1 MNILRDSWMFKG
13 VIFDLD
19 GTLLDTLEDIAD
31 SANEA
36 LVATGFNPHPLDE
49 YRFFVGNGV
58 ENLVKM
64 MLPKDTQQHIVDQ
77 VIAGFQQAY
86 HRNYANKCQP
96 YPGIMTLINELTQ
109 RGYKMGVCS
118 NKPDAFTQV
127 MVDLYFKDVS
137 FVAVTGERKDL
148 PRKPNAAMVHYILD
162 RMKLGVDECL
172 FIGDSDV
179 DVKTA
184 INAGCKSVGVAWGF
198 RPIQELIDANVTYT
212 VSHPMEILHLLES
225 GMAKNVV

>member
-1 MNILRDSWMFKG
+1 MIRG
-13 VIFDLD
+13 IIFDLD

-36 LVATGFNPHPLDE
+36 LALSGFESHPLDE

-64 MLPKDTQQHIVDQ
+64 ILPKDADDYVLAR
-77 VIAGFQQAY
+77 VIDDFKSAY
-86 HRNYANKCQP
+86 DRNYSNKCQP
-96 YPGIMTLINELTQ
+96 YPGIMDLLGVLSR
-109 RGYKMGVCS
+109 RGILMGVCS

-127 MVDLYFKDVS
+127 MVDLFFKDIT
-137 FVAVTGERKDL
+137 FVAVTGERKEL
-148 PRKPNAAMVHYILD
+148 PRKPDAAMVNYILNK
-162 RMKLGVDECL
+162 MKLSVDECL

-184 INAGCKSVGVAWGF
+184 HNAGLRSVGVEWGF
-198 RPIQELIDANVTYT
+198 RPIQELIDAKVTYT
-212 VSHPMEILHLLES
+212 ISHPQEILNLLDS
-225 GMAKNVV
+225 DMANNVE

>member
-1 MNILRDSWMFKG
+1 MNIWRVNWMIKG
-13 VIFDLD
+13 IIFDLD

-36 LVATGFNPHPLDE
+36 LMSLGFDPHPLDE

-64 MLPKDTQQHIVDQ
+64 MLPKDTQQQTVDQ
-77 VIAGFQQAY
+77 VIAVFQQAY
-86 HRNYANKCQP
+86 NRNYANKCQP
-96 YPGIMTLINELTQ
+96 YPGIMSLIDELIQ
-109 RGYKMGVCS
+109 RGYKLGVCS

-127 MVDLYFKDVS
+127 MVDLYFKNVD
-137 FVAVTGERKDL
+137 FVAVSGERKDL
-148 PRKPNAAMVHYILD
+148 PRKPNAAMVNYILD
-162 RMKLGVDECL
+162 KMKLGVDECL

-184 INAGCKSVGVAWGF
+184 NNAGCKSVGVEWGF
-198 RPIQELIDANVTYT
+198 RPIQELIDADVTYT
-212 VSHPMEILHLLES
+212 VSHPKEIMDLLDND
-225 GMAKNVV
+225 MAKNVV

>member
-1 MNILRDSWMFKG
+1 MIIWRVYWMIKG
-13 VIFDLD
+13 IIFDLD

-36 LVATGFNPHPLDE
+36 LVASGFEPHPLNE

-64 MLPKDTQQHIVDQ
+64 MLPKDTQQQ
-77 VIAGFQQAY
+77 VIDRVIDGFQQAY
-86 HRNYANKCQP
+86 NRNYANKCQP
-96 YPGIMTLINELTQ
+96 YPGIMSLIDELIK

-127 MVDLYFKDVS
+127 MVDLYFKNVD
-137 FVAVTGERKDL
+137 FVAVSGERKDL
-148 PRKPNAAMVHYILD
+148 PRKPNAAMVHFILD
-162 RMKLGVDECL
+162 KMDLGTDECL

-184 INAGCKSVGVAWGF
+184 NNAGLKSVGVEWGF

-212 VSHPMEILHLLES
+212 VSHPKEILDLLENDL
-225 GMAKNVV
+225 AKNVV

>member
-1 MNILRDSWMFKG
+1 MIKG
-13 VIFDLD
+13 IIFDLD

-36 LVATGFNPHPLDE
+36 LVASGFEPHPLNE

-64 MLPKDTQQHIVDQ
+64 MLPKDTQQQ
-77 VIAGFQQAY
+77 VIDRVIDGFQQAY
-86 HRNYANKCQP
+86 NRNYANKCQP
-96 YPGIMTLINELTQ
+96 YPGIMSLIDELIK

-127 MVDLYFKDVS
+127 MVDLYFKDVD

-148 PRKPNAAMVHYILD
+148 PRKPNAAMVHFILD
-162 RMKLGVDECL
+162 KMDLGTVECL

-184 INAGCKSVGVAWGF
+184 NNAGLKSVGVEWGF

-212 VSHPMEILHLLES
+212 VSHPKEILDLLENDL
-225 GMAKNVV
+225 AKNVV

>member
-1 MNILRDSWMFKG
+1 MIRG
-13 VIFDLD
+13 IIFDLD

-36 LVATGFNPHPLDE
+36 LALSGFESHPLDE

-64 MLPKDTQQHIVDQ
+64 MLPKGTEDDVLLR
-77 VIAGFQQAY
+77 VIDDFKSAY
-86 HRNYANKCQP
+86 DRNYSNKCQP
-96 YPGIMTLINELTQ
+96 YPGIMDLLDELSQ
-109 RGYKMGVCS
+109 RGILMGVCS

-127 MVDLYFKDVS
+127 MVDLYFKDIT

-148 PRKPNAAMVHYILD
+148 PRKPNAAMVNYILD
-162 RMKLGVDECL
+162 KMNLRVDECL
-172 FIGDSDV
+172 FVGDSDV

-184 INAGCKSVGVAWGF
+184 HNAGLNSVGVEWGF
-198 RPIQELIDANVTYT
+198 RPIQELIEAKVTFT
-212 VSHPMEILHLLES
+212 VSHPQEILTLLDTAV
-225 GMAKNVV
+225 AKNVG

>member
-1 MNILRDSWMFKG
+1 MNIWRVNWMIKG
-13 VIFDLD
+13 IIFDLD

-36 LVATGFNPHPLDE
+36 LVASGFDPHPLDE

-64 MLPKDTQQHIVDQ
+64 MLPKDTQQQVIDR

-96 YPGIMTLINELTQ
+96 YAGIMSLIDELTH

-118 NKPDAFTQV
+118 NKPDASTQV
-127 MVDLYFKDVS
+127 MVDLYFKNVD

-148 PRKPNAAMVHYILD
+148 PRKPNAAMVHYILQK
-162 RMKLGVDECL
+162 MNLSKDECL

-184 INAGCKSVGVAWGF
+184 NNAGLKSVGVEWGF
-198 RPIQELIDANVTYT
+198 RPIQELIDVNVTYT
-212 VSHPMEILHLLES
+212 VSHPQEILKLLEND
-225 GMAKNVV
+225 MAKNVV

>member
-1 MNILRDSWMFKG
+1 MNILRVNWMIKG
-13 VIFDLD
+13 IIFDLD

-36 LVATGFNPHPLDE
+36 LIASGFDPHPLDE

-64 MLPKDTQQHIVDQ
+64 MLPKDTQQSVIDQ
-77 VIAGFQQAY
+77 IIAGFQQAY

-96 YPGIMTLINELTQ
+96 YPGIMPLIDELIQ

-127 MVDLYFKDVS
+127 MVDLYFKNVD

-148 PRKPNAAMVHYILD
+148 PRKPNAAMVHYILQK
-162 RMKLGVDECL
+162 MNLSEDECL

-184 INAGCKSVGVAWGF
+184 NNAGLKSVGVEWGF
-198 RPIQELIDANVTYT
+198 RPIQELIDVNVTYT
-212 VSHPMEILHLLES
+212 VSHPQEILKLLEND
-225 GMAKNVV
+225 MAKNVV

>member
-1 MNILRDSWMFKG
+1 MIIWRVYWMIKG
-13 VIFDLD
+13 IIFDLD

-36 LVATGFNPHPLDE
+36 LVASGFEPHPLNE

-64 MLPKDTQQHIVDQ
+64 MLPKDTQQQ
-77 VIAGFQQAY
+77 VIDRVIDGFQQAY
-86 HRNYANKCQP
+86 NRNYANKCQP
-96 YPGIMTLINELTQ
+96 YPGIMSLIDELIK

-127 MVDLYFKDVS
+127 MVDLYFKDVD

-148 PRKPNAAMVHYILD
+148 PRKPNAAMVHFILD
-162 RMKLGVDECL
+162 KMDLGTDECL

-184 INAGCKSVGVAWGF
+184 NNAGLKSVGVEWGF

-212 VSHPMEILHLLES
+212 VSHPKEILDLLENDL
-225 GMAKNVV
+225 AKNVV